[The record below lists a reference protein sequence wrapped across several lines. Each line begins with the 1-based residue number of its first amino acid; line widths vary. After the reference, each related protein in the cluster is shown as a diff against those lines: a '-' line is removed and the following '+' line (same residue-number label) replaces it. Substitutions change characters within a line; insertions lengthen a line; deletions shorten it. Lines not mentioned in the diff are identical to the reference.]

1 MRFIDI
7 IATANSN
14 LAKNKLRTLLT
25 IIAVFIG
32 AFTLSLTNGIGTG
45 FSEYFNSQIANVGF
59 DNSLIITKKSD
70 FSISGN
76 DVKEYQGT
84 RKNDFGM
91 PVMQLS
97 DLDEVNKIDGL
108 SDVQRSYDVQ
118 PEYITTGEKKFEVS
132 VSAFINGLR
141 QDVMAGSLIKADD
154 SNGILLTKAYVD
166 ALQLGDAKDAV
177 GKKAVI
183 AIKDPKENTKDFP
196 LTVRGVITTG
206 LIDNGALQVS
216 KQTVEAMNTFQSGGL
231 PSIQNQFSYA
241 TARYD
246 KNASEEDI
254 AAVKKVLN
262 NKGLEGKTIEEQ
274 IGAAAQFIKIFQ
286 IALNSFGAIA
296 LIAATFGIVNTLL
309 MAVHERTREIGLSK
323 ALGMSRRTVFALF
336 SLEAVLIGFWGSL
349 LGVLAAKGVGA
360 IFNNIAAN
368 SFLKDFDGLQ
378 VSFPLTGT
386 LVIMGLIMAIAF
398 IAGALPSRRAS
409 KLDPI
414 EALRYE

>member
-7 IATANSN
+7 IATANGN
-14 LAKNKLRTLLT
+14 LAKNKLRTFLT

-32 AFTLSLTNGIGTG
+32 AFTLSLTNGVGTG

-70 FSISGN
+70 FSISGS

-91 PVMQLS
+91 PVMQSS
-97 DLDEVNKIDGL
+97 DLDVIKSIDGL
-108 SDVQRSYDVQ
+108 SEAQRSYDVQ
-118 PEYITTGEKKFEVS
+118 PEYITSGNKKFEVS
-132 VSAFINGLR
+132 ISAFINGLR
-141 QDVMAGSLIKADD
+141 QDVLAGSLIKADD
-154 SNGILLTKAYVD
+154 SNGILLNEAYVD
-166 ALQLGDAKDAV
+166 ALKLGDIKDAV
-177 GKKAVI
+177 GKKVVVAV
-183 AIKDPKENTKDFP
+183 KDPKENVKDFS
-196 LTVRGVITTG
+196 LTVRGVISTG

-216 KQTVEAMNTFQSGGL
+216 QQTVEEMNTYQSGGL

-241 TARYD
+241 TARYE
-246 KNASEEDI
+246 KNTSEADV
-254 AAVKKVLN
+254 AAIKQSLN
-262 NKGLEGKTIEEQ
+262 DKGLEGKTIEEQ

-323 ALGMSRRTVFALF
+323 ALGMNRKTVFALF

-349 LGVLAAKGVGA
+349 LGVLAAKGVG
-360 IFNNIAAN
+360 IVFNNIDAN
-368 SFLKDFDGLQ
+368 SFLKDFEGLQ
-378 VSFPLTGT
+378 MSFPLVST
-386 LVIMGLIMAIAF
+386 LIVMLLIMSIAF